1 MDATMNRPDQNDV
14 LILELDRPREIRL
27 SHRALKRFSALTKC
41 SVADM
46 EQEIQHYDQLTCLL
60 WVMVTD
66 EQFDRKEEI
75 MTPDD
80 LDVLL
85 NKSKYKISDLMKICS
100 QAIKAAFEDEEGEE
114 ESDETDPPQTAAGTG
129 HEA

>member
-14 LILELDRPREIRL
+14 LVLELDRPREIRL

-46 EQEIQHYDQLTCLL
+46 EAEIQHYDQLTCLL

-66 EQFDRKEEI
+66 EQVDRKEEI
-75 MTPDD
+75 MTPDE
-80 LDVLL
+80 LDALL

-100 QAIKAAFEDEEGEE
+100 QAIKAAFEDEEAEE
-114 ESDETDPPQTAAGTG
+114 ESDETDPPQTAAGAGT
-129 HEA
+129 EA